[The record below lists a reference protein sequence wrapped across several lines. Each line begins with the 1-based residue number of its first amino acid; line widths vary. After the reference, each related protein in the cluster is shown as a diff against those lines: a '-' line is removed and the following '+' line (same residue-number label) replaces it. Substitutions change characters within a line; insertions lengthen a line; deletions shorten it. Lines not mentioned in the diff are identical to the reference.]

1 MIWKISKVLSLAMIA
16 ILLMGLVG
24 CTAPATQATQE
35 SGEPAAPAAPAASGE
50 GKVLKFW
57 HWEAEDTA
65 QSQSWELA
73 MAKFQEKHPDV
84 TIEFERKTFEGMQQN
99 MQMILNSD
107 DVPDLTELNKG
118 NATAG
123 LFSKQGLLTDLT
135 EVAAQRGWN
144 DILSPSI
151 QTTCRYT
158 DQGLMSDEGKLYGI
172 TTYGEFIMVYYNKT
186 MFEERGLA
194 IPTNYEEFQAVA
206 QAFLDE
212 GVQPMS
218 IGGADNWTWTHN
230 WQELLLYK
238 ADRQMINDFQF
249 LTGNVDFHNEAFTFA
264 TEELANQVKSG
275 YYGDGYNGTVGDDAS
290 LAFST
295 GKVPMYLSGSWSFG
309 GFLSSIQDFEWDIFL
324 MPGKNYTTGSGGNLF
339 VVPAKAKNKELAY
352 ELMDMLLDAEVQ
364 TEMANKGGIPVNA
377 DTSKIEDPHVKTLNE
392 AFASIVENDGLAFY
406 PDWPVPG
413 FMDVLGAGLQEVAAG
428 SKTPDAFLT
437 EVQTAYDEG
446 KAETL
451 GQ

>member
-1 MIWKISKVLSLAMIA
+1 MKLNKYFALFLVVVLALSA
-16 ILLMGLVG
+16 
-24 CTAPATQATQE
+24 CTPAAQPTEGSAAQPDTSAPA
-35 SGEPAAPAAPAASGE
+35 G

-57 HWEAEDTA
+57 HWEAENTA
-65 QSQSWELA
+65 QSQSWEMA
-73 MAKFQEKHPDV
+73 MAKFKAKYPDV

-135 EVAAQRGWN
+135 EASAKYGW
-144 DILSPSI
+144 DKVLSPSI

-158 DQGLMSDEGKLYGI
+158 DQGLMSNEGKLYGI
-172 TTYGEFIMVYYNKT
+172 TTYGEFVMVYYNKD
-186 MFEERGLA
+186 MFAKYNLA
-194 IPTNYEEFQAVA
+194 VPTNYAEFQAVA
-206 QAFLDE
+206 EKFLAE
-212 GVQPMS
+212 GVQPMA

-249 LTGNVDFHNEAFTFA
+249 LSGNMDFHNEAFTYA
-264 TEELANQVKSG
+264 TEELSNQVKAG

-295 GKVPMYLSGSWSFG
+295 GKVPMIITGSWSFG
-309 GFLSSIQDFEWDIFL
+309 GFLSSIKDFQWDIFL
-324 MPGKNYTTGSGGNLF
+324 MPGKQFTTGSGGNLF

-352 ELMDMLLDAEVQ
+352 ELMNMLLDSEVQ
-364 TEMANKGGIPVNA
+364 TEMAIKGGIPVNA
-377 DTSKIEDPHVKTLNE
+377 DITKIEDAHVKTLNE
-392 AFASIVENDGLAFY
+392 AFSSIVKNDGLAFY

-446 KAETL
+446 KADTL
-451 GQ
+451 GK